1 MCSTTTTEIPSCV
14 GELTGLK
21 ELDLIYCSS
30 LVNLPESMG
39 QLTAL
44 ECLSLFACS
53 LVMLLESMG
62 QLIALES
69 STYIKVGNELL
80 DCDYTLVFKS
90 YNGKPI
96 IAIWSF
102 GAESLSIFP

>member
-1 MCSTTTTEIPSCV
+1 M

-44 ECLSLFACS
+44 KYLSLFACS
-53 LVMLLESMG
+53 LVILLESKG
-62 QLIALES
+62 QLTALES
-69 STYIKVGNELL
+69 STYMKVGNELL

-90 YNGKPI
+90 YNGEPI
-96 IAIWSF
+96 IASWSF